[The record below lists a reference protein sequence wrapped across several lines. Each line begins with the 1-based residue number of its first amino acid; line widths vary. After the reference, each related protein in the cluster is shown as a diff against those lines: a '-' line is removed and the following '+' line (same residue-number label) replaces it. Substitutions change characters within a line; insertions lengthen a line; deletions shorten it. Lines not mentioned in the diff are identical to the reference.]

1 MKLIAA
7 LSTLGMVASA
17 AASGNGHH
25 SLRHDRSLQ
34 VIACPDDVK
43 ECEDGSFVD
52 RDADMGCEFRPCP
65 DEIACAANVQECPDG
80 SYVSRDPAN
89 NCAFRPCPD
98 EIACA
103 ADVQECA
110 DGSFVSRDPGNNCEF
125 KPCPEAPATCLVNGI
140 KIDAGEKYIASD
152 GCNTW

>member
-7 LSTLGMVASA
+7 LSTLGIVASA

-34 VIACPDDVK
+34 V
-43 ECEDGSFVD
+43 
-52 RDADMGCEFRPCP
+52 
-65 DEIACAANVQECPDG
+65 
-80 SYVSRDPAN
+80 
-89 NCAFRPCPD
+89 
-98 EIACA
+98 
-103 ADVQECA
+103 
-110 DGSFVSRDPGNNCEF
+110 
-125 KPCPEAPATCLVNGI
+125 APATCLVNGI